1 MDTSIVFA
9 KKSTTVLTIMIQ
21 TVRESMPCC
30 VVDLVRSCLF
40 HQEKGHIGDIN
51 NRASAIITFITL
63 VL

>member
-9 KKSTTVLTIMIQ
+9 KKARLFLTIMIH
-21 TVRESMPCC
+21 TVRESVPCC

-51 NRASAIITFITL
+51 DRASAIITFITL